1 MKRPLAYITAAWS
14 GSTIEDAET
23 AARYCSMKK
32 QITMLL
38 CTIVLL
44 LGIAVPPAL
53 AAGGPYYPISV
64 EEYTAGSL
72 DEPRISK
79 VYQLSL
85 ADDPSGIPTEDFVR
99 DGRRYYLLDLIK
111 EDEVGVDTQDYT
123 DTVTQDSD
131 TNDLSQVLKQLEP
144 HREVMTEDGYTGLL
158 VLDYTSVNVEAK
170 GYKTSTRSLSASRT
184 YPNLSDADVSLVPKT
199 ITDSGKTL
207 NLGAVEWSGGEDGH
221 YTATATYTGTA
232 SSKYATGYTVTAS
245 YTGQVSKTGC
255 EVVTYTAVFGSEEVA
270 ESGKKAS
277 QHPRP
282 VQPDTSSQGVDWA
295 AVLGCAGG
303 VTVLAAAAAWSIQKF
318 NERRKRP

>member
-1 MKRPLAYITAAWS
+1 MKSRT
-14 GSTIEDAET
+14 
-23 AARYCSMKK
+23 
-32 QITMLL
+32 TMLL

-144 HREVMTEDGYTGLL
+144 HREVTTEDGYTGLL
-158 VLDYTSVNVEAK
+158 ALDYTSVNVEAK

-221 YTATATYTGTA
+221 YTATSTYSGTA
-232 SSKYATGYTVTAS
+232 
-245 YTGQVSKTGC
+245 
-255 EVVTYTAVFGSEEVA
+255 
-270 ESGKKAS
+270 
-277 QHPRP
+277 
-282 VQPDTSSQGVDWA
+282 
-295 AVLGCAGG
+295 
-303 VTVLAAAAAWSIQKF
+303 
-318 NERRKRP
+318 